1 MLPGL
6 VIQHRCQRGEKLR
19 VIASQTQRLT
29 ICQQRIVIRI
39 AIEIILAQPRPL
51 LAILRIGADFFLQP
65 GKLRLWRLR
74 VRKVT

>member
-39 AIEIILAQPRPL
+39 AIEIILAQPCPL